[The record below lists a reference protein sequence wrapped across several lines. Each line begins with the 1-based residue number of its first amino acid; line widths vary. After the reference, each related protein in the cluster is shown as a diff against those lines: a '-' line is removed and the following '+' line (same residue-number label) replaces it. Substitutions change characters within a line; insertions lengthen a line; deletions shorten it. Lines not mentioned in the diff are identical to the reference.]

1 MTLELYH
8 NGSSVCAAKVR
19 LLLAEK
25 HIPWHGHYLDVLAGD
40 QFDPAY
46 LKINPKAVVPTIVHN
61 GTVVTESTV
70 ICEYLD
76 EVFPEIPC
84 RPADAA
90 GRARMRI
97 WTKVVD
103 ESLHPNV
110 VDITF
115 TVSHRH
121 TVLAKGEEAT
131 RRFIEDAPDVVSRER
146 RHGWIHRGYDAPGVR
161 EAVNVYAKAL
171 RDMDSALADGPWLA
185 GKTFSLA
192 DIGVLPY
199 VNRLHMLNMD
209 SMWRNDKPRVTDW
222 FDRIR
227 ERASF
232 FPGIEEHL
240 PADSREGLLRN
251 GKTGGPALLAACG
264 IG

>member
-1 MTLELYH
+1 MLDLYH

-25 HIPWHGHYLDVLAGD
+25 DIPWRGHYLDVLAGD

-46 LKINPKAVVPTIVHN
+46 LKLNPKAVVPTIVHD
-61 GTVVTESTV
+61 GIVVTESTV

-76 EVFPEIPC
+76 DVFPDIPL

-97 WTKVVD
+97 WTKIVD
-103 ESLHPNV
+103 EALHPNV

-121 TVLAKGEEAT
+121 TVMAKGAEST

-146 RHGWIHRGYDAPGVR
+146 RHGWIYLGFDAPGVR
-161 EAVNVYAKAL
+161 EAVGVYDKAL
-171 RDMDSALADGPWLA
+171 KQMNETLADGRWLA
-185 GKTFSLA
+185 GETFSLA

-209 SMWRNDKPRVTDW
+209 AMWQKNLPNVADW

-227 ERASF
+227 ARASYY
-232 FPGIEEHL
+232 PGIEEHL
-240 PADSREGLLRN
+240 PAESRDGLLRN
-251 GKTGGPALLAACG
+251 GKAGGPQLLAACG
-264 IG
+264 LN

>member
-1 MTLELYH
+1 MLDLYH

-25 HIPWHGHYLDVLAGD
+25 DIPWRGHYLDVLAGD

-46 LKINPKAVVPTIVHN
+46 LKLNPKAVVPTIVHD
-61 GTVVTESTV
+61 GIVVTESTV

-76 EVFPEIPC
+76 DVFPDVPL

-97 WTKVVD
+97 WTKIVD
-103 ESLHPNV
+103 EALHPNV

-121 TVLAKGEEAT
+121 TVMAKGAENT
-131 RRFIEDAPDVVSRER
+131 RRFIKDAPDVVSRER
-146 RHGWIHRGYDAPGVR
+146 RHGWIHLGLDAPGVR
-161 EAVNVYAKAL
+161 EAVRVYDKAL
-171 RDMDSALADGPWLA
+171 KQMDEALVDSPWLA
-185 GKTFSLA
+185 GETFSLA
-192 DIGVLPY
+192 DIGVMPY

-209 SMWRNDKPRVTDW
+209 AMWQKNLPNVADW

-227 ERASF
+227 ARASYY
-232 FPGIEEHL
+232 PGIEEHL
-240 PADSREGLLRN
+240 PAESRDGLLRN
-251 GKTGGPALLAACG
+251 GKAGGPQLLAACG
-264 IG
+264 LN